1 MISAVLGLSML
12 LMIMPADDYSRMIVM
27 NEEGIV
33 SDLPLEHTEAHI
45 TVDGSIQLVTVRQV
59 YGNPYTNPI
68 ETVYVFP
75 LPESGAVYSM
85 DMEIGDRR
93 IEGEINERAEAQR
106 IYQAAIS
113 QGQTAALLEQERPN
127 VFTQTV
133 GNIMPGDDIII
144 EIMYAAPVSYNDGT
158 WEVVYPMVVGPRFIP
173 NGVADADRITPDI
186 VPEDTRSGYDIE
198 LTLTLDPGFP
208 IREFESLNHATSN
221 EIQDD
226 DRLFVELSR
235 ENEIPNRDFVFSY
248 TTAGNDI
255 GAGVVS
261 HNGDLGGHFML
272 MLEPDANV
280 DPGDIAPKE
289 IFFVVDNSG
298 SMYGQPMDVAK
309 ETVRQFVSGMNP
321 DDTFQIMKFS
331 ETASSMSAEP
341 MRNTA
346 ANVNRGID
354 YINAMS
360 GMGGT
365 MMIEGVR
372 ACIGYPEDRE
382 RMRYIV
388 FLTDGYIGNETEIL
402 SELKN
407 TLGENTRLFSIGVG
421 SSVNR
426 YLIEGLAEEG
436 RGYATY
442 VGLDQDPKS
451 AVEDIYNKI
460 NNPYLVG
467 INIDWGNLDVTEVYP
482 REIRDLYD
490 GEPLVVV
497 GRYGDSGRDEI
508 TISGTLNGRSWER
521 SMNVRLVS
529 RGGSEAADRLWA
541 REKIHHLNRLVLDS
555 GYQGKPSDGL
565 IEQIIGVS
573 LDYRVLCEQTAFVA
587 VDTYERADGSNP
599 EFIGIPVNMP
609 EGVSYDGIF
618 GTNAR
623 TTSGSTG
630 VFHGNMPAPAS
641 TASFAGGAGGSVGY
655 IQSTEMAACEELEAE
670 DSEDCSI
677 AYTQVYYATLTS
689 ISDYLGARPSVFR
702 TLVLEMLVGLNS
714 EGIIFASGE
723 IEFEIEV
730 NSAGLITGI
739 DVIEDTVES
748 DVIVEFIEDY
758 LVGETIDGASRGTS
772 TIVILI

>member
-12 LMIMPADDYSRMIVM
+12 LMVMPSDDYSRMIVM
-27 NEEGIV
+27 DEEGIV

-59 YGNPYTNPI
+59 YGNPYSNPI

-85 DMEIGDRR
+85 NMEIGDRR
-93 IEGEINERAEAQR
+93 IEGDIKERLEAQR
-106 IYQAAIS
+106 IYEEAIS

-127 VFTQTV
+127 IFTQTV
-133 GNIMPGDDIII
+133 GNIMPGDDIVI
-144 EIMYAAPVSYNDGT
+144 EIMYAAPVAYNDGN
-158 WEVVYPMVVGPRFIP
+158 WEVVYPMVVGPRFSP
-173 NGVADADRITPDI
+173 NGVSDVDRITPDI
-186 VPEDTRSGYDIE
+186 VPEESRSGYDIE
-198 LTLTLDPGFP
+198 LTMTLDPGFQ
-208 IREFESLNHATSN
+208 IREFESLNHAVST

-226 DRLFVELSR
+226 NRLVVELSR
-235 ENEIPNRDFVFSY
+235 EHEIPNRDFVFSY

-261 HNGDLGGHFML
+261 HNGDMGGHFML

-298 SMYGQPMDVAK
+298 SMSGQPMDVAK

-331 ETASSMSAEP
+331 ETASSMSPEP
-341 MRNTA
+341 MQNTPT
-346 ANVNRGID
+346 NVRRGVD
-354 YINAMS
+354 YINSMS

-372 ACIGYPEDRE
+372 ACVGYPEDRD
-382 RMRYIV
+382 RIRYIV

-402 SELKN
+402 SELRT

-451 AVEDIYNKI
+451 AVEDVYNKI

-467 INIDWGNLDVTEVYP
+467 IDIDWGNLDVAEVYP

-497 GRYGDSGRDEI
+497 GRYGESGRDEI

-555 GYQGKPSDGL
+555 GYQGKPADGL

-573 LDYRVLCEQTAFVA
+573 LDYKVLCEQTAFVA
-587 VDTYERADGSNP
+587 VDTYERADGTDP
-599 EFIGIPVNMP
+599 ETIGIPVNMP

-618 GTNAR
+618 GNTLHAASSTTGTLYR
-623 TTSGSTG
+623 TSSAPVSSGYG
-630 VFHGNMPAPAS
+630 GMG
-641 TASFAGGAGGSVGY
+641 GGASGAC
-655 IQSTEMAACEELEAE
+655 IQSPMMVPCEELDTEYCE
-670 DSEDCSI
+670 DSAI
-677 AYTQVYYATLTS
+677 AYIEIYYATLSS
-689 ISDYLGARPSVFR
+689 ISDYLGARPSEFR
-702 TLVLEMLVGLNS
+702 TVVLDMINELNS
-714 EGIIFASGE
+714 AGIALAQGE
-723 IEFEIEV
+723 IKFEIEV
-730 NSAGLITGI
+730 NSSGLITGI
-739 DVIEDTVES
+739 TVIEDTVNVDE
-748 DVIVEFIEDY
+748 VIELIENH
-758 LVGETIDGASRGTS
+758 LVGKTIDGASRGTS
-772 TIVILI
+772 SVTILI

>member
-12 LMIMPADDYSRMIVM
+12 LTVMPTNDYSRMIVM
-27 NEEGIV
+27 DEEGIV

-85 DMEIGDRR
+85 NMEIGDRR
-93 IEGEINERAEAQR
+93 IEGDIKERLEAQR
-106 IYQAAIS
+106 IYEEAIS

-127 VFTQTV
+127 IFTQTV
-133 GNIMPGDDIII
+133 GNIMPGDDIVI
-144 EIMYAAPVSYNDGT
+144 EIMYAAPVAYNDGN
-158 WEVVYPMVVGPRFIP
+158 WEVVYPMVVGPRFSP
-173 NGVADADRITPDI
+173 NGVSDVDRITPDI
-186 VPEDTRSGYDIE
+186 VPEDSRSGYDIE
-198 LTLTLDPGFP
+198 LTMTLDPGFP
-208 IREFESLNHATSN
+208 IREFESLNHAVST

-226 DRLFVELSR
+226 DRLVVELSR
-235 ENEIPNRDFVFSY
+235 EHEIPNRDFVFSY

-261 HNGDLGGHFML
+261 HNGELGGHFML

-298 SMYGQPMDVAK
+298 SMSGQPMEVAK

-321 DDTFQIMKFS
+321 DDTFQIMRFS
-331 ETASSMSAEP
+331 ETASSMSSEP
-341 MRNTA
+341 MENTA
-346 ANVNRGID
+346 ANVQRGIQ
-354 YINAMS
+354 YINSMS

-372 ACIGYPEDRE
+372 ACVGYPEDRD
-382 RMRYIV
+382 RIRYIV

-402 SELKN
+402 SELRT

-451 AVEDIYNKI
+451 AVEDVYNKI

-467 INIDWGNLDVTEVYP
+467 IDIDWGNLDVTEVYP

-497 GRYGDSGRDEI
+497 GRYGESGRDEI

-555 GYQGKPSDGL
+555 GYQGKSSDGL

-573 LDYRVLCEQTAFVA
+573 LDYKVLCEQTAFVA
-587 VDTYERADGSNP
+587 VDTYERADGSDP
-599 EFIGIPVNMP
+599 ETIGIPVDMP

-618 GTNAR
+618 GNTLHSAS
-623 TTSGSTG
+623 TTSGTFYRNSS
-630 VFHGNMPAPAS
+630 APVS
-641 TASFAGGAGGSVGY
+641 YGYAGGGGPGDAGH
-655 IQSTEMAACEELEAE
+655 I
-670 DSEDCSI
+670 SEGKRNNPLNHHGLS
-677 AYTQVYYATLTS
+677 
-689 ISDYLGARPSVFR
+689 PSV
-702 TLVLEMLVGLNS
+702 
-714 EGIIFASGE
+714 SGP
-723 IEFEIEV
+723 
-730 NSAGLITGI
+730 
-739 DVIEDTVES
+739 
-748 DVIVEFIEDY
+748 
-758 LVGETIDGASRGTS
+758 
-772 TIVILI
+772 